1 MEEAEEILHYHLAR
15 APLVFRFLH
24 PPPPPLLPLLLL
36 LLLLLLL
43 PLVVV
48 VVELLLLEVLTPFLL
63 FE

>member
-1 MEEAEEILHYHLAR
+1 MAEAEETLHYHLAQ

-24 PPPPPLLPLLLL
+24 PPP

-43 PLVVV
+43 PLVLVV
-48 VVELLLLEVLTPFLL
+48 LVVELLLEVLTPFLL

>member
-1 MEEAEEILHYHLAR
+1 MEEAEETLHYHLAR

-24 PPPPPLLPLLLL
+24 PPPPPPPPPL

-43 PLVVV
+43 PLVVL
-48 VVELLLLEVLTPFLL
+48 VVELLLEVLTPFLL